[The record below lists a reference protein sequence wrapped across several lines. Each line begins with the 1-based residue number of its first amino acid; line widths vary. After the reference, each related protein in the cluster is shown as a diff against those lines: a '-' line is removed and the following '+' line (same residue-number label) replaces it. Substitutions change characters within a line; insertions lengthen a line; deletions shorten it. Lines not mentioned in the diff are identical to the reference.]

1 MRHRL
6 LAVFAL
12 FGASLGPEVD
22 ASQDVQ
28 SPEFQAA
35 LKERV
40 TLLSARP
47 EPEAWLLAAWLAGN
61 WCKDPAVCG
70 DGQVRLL
77 TDKLLSKPPVD
88 PGVLRTLI
96 DLLPRVLKDRPD
108 DIAGERQ
115 RLVLELQKLD
125 PDHLRSWLMALPDPG
140 NEANRREAEQIL
152 ARAARS
158 TRIESDY
165 TPTFRWLRK
174 HLATLPPIPTSA
186 EEEAMLAEE
195 GLSAVDMEAM
205 ALVHA
210 MNITDSLRLFRWCE
224 LADSSLQADCRAIGQ
239 RLMTR
244 GDSYYDRAVGVSLFE
259 KVARTDAEREIA
271 LNARARLN
279 WLMKAAAACPG
290 RSNPIVIAAY
300 MEKDGTEIETMEATL
315 LARGLPLDPPADP
328 PKEIGCEMV
337 PEPN

>member
-12 FGASLGPEVD
+12 FGASFGPQVH
-22 ASQDVQ
+22 ASQDLQ

-40 TLLSARP
+40 TLLSARS

-61 WCKDPAVCG
+61 WCKDPVVCG

-108 DIAGERQ
+108 DIAVERQ

-174 HLATLPPIPTSA
+174 HLATLPPMPTSA

-210 MNITDSLRLFRWCE
+210 LNITDSLRLFRWCE

-239 RLMTR
+239 LMMTR
-244 GDSYYDRAVGVSLFE
+244 GDSFYNRAVGTSLFE

-271 LNARARLN
+271 VHARARLN
-279 WLMKAAAACPG
+279 WLMKAGAACPERDG
-290 RSNPIVIAAY
+290 AIIVAAY
-300 MEKDGTEIETMEATL
+300 AEEGSSEIATMEAIL
-315 LARGLPLDPPADP
+315 LARGMPLDPPADP
-328 PKEIGCEMV
+328 PKKIGCGMGS
-337 PEPN
+337 